1 MEIYSMA
8 IFNFII
14 TFISLFYVLDINPSF
29 KRLMSCFL
37 LNLFIATAAAEFQEM
52 QWLPILLCVFLGGSL
67 FYVFTRNWF
76 VFLHIIN
83 IHLITIVIESF
94 ILFVAASIPIP
105 LTLHGVIILGL
116 LFGSLSLYKK
126 WVPSLFLQ
134 IDEMAKFKWSRYL
147 FLIAVVSF
155 FIFYLQMPVPAANG
169 ELQVTML
176 NLVILIVYSL
186 FLLLSFKLIAS
197 IWKKEIELKQKEAER
212 YYFEMYSTELEKTN
226 KRMRTLQHD
235 YANILLSLNGYIQ
248 NQDMKGLAAYFNKF
262 VLKTGHHEPGVF
274 PSLKNMNIPEIKG
287 LLAVKLLRAGDLSVS
302 AQVEIPEKIDYI
314 SIDKID
320 LSRILGILLDNAI
333 EASAVQE
340 SSQIQVAF
348 LNTHHNGVLIVIN
361 NTLKQPFPDMSR
373 LFEESYSTKEDS
385 RGSGL
390 YNVKQILSK
399 YPAITLNTYL
409 ENEWF
414 IQELLIERKESK

>member
-1 MEIYSMA
+1 
-8 IFNFII
+8 
-14 TFISLFYVLDINPSF
+14 
-29 KRLMSCFL
+29 
-37 LNLFIATAAAEFQEM
+37 
-52 QWLPILLCVFLGGSL
+52 
-67 FYVFTRNWF
+67 
-76 VFLHIIN
+76 
-83 IHLITIVIESF
+83 
-94 ILFVAASIPIP
+94 
-105 LTLHGVIILGL
+105 
-116 LFGSLSLYKK
+116 
-126 WVPSLFLQ
+126 
-134 IDEMAKFKWSRYL
+134 MAKFKWSRYL

-155 FIFYLQMPVPAANG
+155 FIFYLQIPVPAANG

-176 NLVILIVYSL
+176 NLIILIVYSL

-197 IWKKEIELKQKEAER
+197 IWKKEVELKQKEAER

-274 PSLKNMNIPEIKG
+274 PSLENMYISEIKG
-287 LLAVKLLRAGDLSVS
+287 LLAAKLLKAGDLSVS

-340 SSQIQVAF
+340 FSQIQVAF
-348 LNTHHNGVLIVIN
+348 LNTHNNGVLIVIN

-373 LFEESYSTKEDS
+373 LFEESYSTKENS